1 MKKEGSEQVII
12 SSPGFNWTEAI
23 ERIVENHA
31 IKLILI
37 LAYKKKKNESS
48 DS

>member
-12 SSPGFNWTEAI
+12 SSPSFNWTEAI

-31 IKLILI
+31 IKLILS
-37 LAYKKKKNESS
+37 LA
-48 DS
+48 